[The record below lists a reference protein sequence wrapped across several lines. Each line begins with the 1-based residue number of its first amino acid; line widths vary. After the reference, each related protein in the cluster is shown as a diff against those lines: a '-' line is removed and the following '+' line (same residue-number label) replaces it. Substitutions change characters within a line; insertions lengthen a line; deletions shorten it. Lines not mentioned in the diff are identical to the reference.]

1 MLCTVKSAIFVAMAS
16 FEEKYTRRRYQSS
29 VVTTVVSIT
38 LVLVMLG
45 LLALT
50 IVHARKLSDYVKE
63 NIGFRVYIK
72 NDVPAEDII
81 VFQHRLNAKA
91 YVKSSEY
98 ISPEQAARELTKEL
112 GEDFIDFLGYN
123 PLPPSIDLRVK
134 AAWANVDSLETIEK
148 QLTSDIIVKE
158 VFYQKSLVQLLN
170 RNIRRISIVLL
181 GFSGLLLLIA
191 MALINN
197 TIRLSVY
204 SKRFIIRTMKLV
216 GATRGFIGRP
226 FILRGVLQGFYSAII
241 AVVLL
246 AAILYILM
254 QQVPELVNLFDLYLY
269 LAVFGLVI
277 AIGIFLAWISTLFA
291 VRKYVKMKED
301 DLYS

>member
-1 MLCTVKSAIFVAMAS
+1 MTSM
-16 FEEKYTRRRYQSS
+16 EEKYTRRRYHSS

-50 IVHARKLSDYVKE
+50 VFHAKKLSDYVKE

-72 NDVPAEDII
+72 EGAPEEEII
-81 VFQHRLNAKA
+81 LLQKCLDAAAF
-91 YVKSSEY
+91 VKTSDY
-98 ISPEQAARELTKEL
+98 ISPEEAARVLTTEL

-134 AAWANVDSLETIEK
+134 AAYANVDSLEVIETRLMK
-148 QLTSDIIVKE
+148 ELIVKE
-158 VFYQKSLVQLLN
+158 VFYQKSLVHLIN
-170 RNIRRISIVLL
+170 KNIRRISMVLL

-226 FILRGVLQGFYSAII
+226 FILKGILQGLYSALFAI
-241 AVVLL
+241 VLL
-246 AAILYILM
+246 SAILYFLM
-254 QQVPELVNLFDLYLY
+254 QQVPELVNLYDLYIY

-277 AIGIFLAWISTLFA
+277 ITGMFLAWVSTFFA
-291 VRKYVKMKED
+291 VRKYLKMKED
-301 DLYS
+301 DLYY

>member
-1 MLCTVKSAIFVAMAS
+1 LRKIGIFVAMTS
-16 FEEKYTRRRYQSS
+16 IEEKYTRRRYHSS
-29 VVTTVVSIT
+29 VATTVVSIT

-50 IVHARKLSDYVKE
+50 VFHAKKLSDYVKE
-63 NIGFRVYIK
+63 NIGFRVYLKEDAPEEEIILLQK
-72 NDVPAEDII
+72 RLDAEA
-81 VFQHRLNAKA
+81 F
-91 YVKSSEY
+91 VKSSDY
-98 ISPEQAARELTKEL
+98 ISPEEAARELTVEL

-123 PLPPSIDLRVK
+123 PLPPSVDLRVK
-134 AAWANVDSLETIEK
+134 AAYANVDSLEVIESRLM
-148 QLTSDIIVKE
+148 QELIVKE
-158 VFYQKSLVQLLN
+158 VFYQKSLVQLIN
-170 RNIRRISIVLL
+170 KNIRRISIVLL

-226 FILRGVLQGFYSAII
+226 FILKGILQGLYSAIFAI
-241 AVVLL
+241 ILL
-246 AAILYILM
+246 SAILYFLM
-254 QQVPELVNLFDLYLY
+254 REVPELVSLYDLNIY

-277 AIGIFLAWISTLFA
+277 ITGMFLAWISTFFA
-291 VRKYVKMKED
+291 VRKYLKMKED
-301 DLYS
+301 DLYY